1 HLSSI
6 ITLPRIYT
14 QNTGKSSTIFCTHPC
29 PCRRSRSKASKF
41 LARLKPFGIT
51 FEKSLTDLIKG
62 IRLHS
67 KESPEALSTFLN
79 NAIQECKEE
88 LTTTDL
94 EVKATAVLKLAYLEM
109 YGYDMSWCNFHILE
123 VMSSPKFQ
131 QKRIGY
137 LAATQSFKN

>member
-1 HLSSI
+1 MSSFQI
-6 ITLPRIYT
+6 
-14 QNTGKSSTIFCTHPC
+14 QSSEV
-29 PCRRSRSKASKF
+29 

-62 IRLHS
+62 IRLHL
-67 KESPEALSTFLN
+67 KESPEALLTFLN

-137 LAATQSFKN
+137 LAATQLFKNEQDLLILATNQFKKDLNSHNHIEIGLA